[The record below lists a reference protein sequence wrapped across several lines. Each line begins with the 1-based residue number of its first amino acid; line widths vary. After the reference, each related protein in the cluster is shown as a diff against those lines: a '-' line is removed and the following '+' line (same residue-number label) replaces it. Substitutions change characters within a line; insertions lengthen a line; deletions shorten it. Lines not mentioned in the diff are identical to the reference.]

1 MFFPMVMD
9 SFLITG
15 LKLLLEGSTFTFT
28 SVLITFSTSENN
40 FIMSLTYE
48 LLIISNNRYDLFLI
62 FELFI
67 NY

>member
-15 LKLLLEGSTFTFT
+15 LMLLLEGSTFTFT

-40 FIMSLTYE
+40 FIRSLIYE
-48 LLIISNNRYDLFLI
+48 LLIISNNRYD
-62 FELFI
+62 
-67 NY
+67 